1 MNESKYMVRDYF
13 ALVRHELLK
22 EEPSLYLL
30 AKEQQEINAFCQDV
44 TRLFRAPSQTFVV
57 IQLVQMIVYGVGAV
71 VKLKN
76 NPVEPIFGELTWR
89 AMSLVMVAHAIYF
102 ASQNLKVCSVFD
114 STARREVKELHNLRY
129 LHGWAKLGIGGSMT
143 FYEWL
148 KHGHHIHAEIL
159 GIPVTAENVSR
170 FSSALLS
177 GLGVILAT
185 AIRSYMDD
193 V

>member
-1 MNESKYMVRDYF
+1 MESHVARF
-13 ALVRHELLK
+13 A
-22 EEPSLYLL
+22 
-30 AKEQQEINAFCQDV
+30 
-44 TRLFRAPSQTFVV
+44 
-57 IQLVQMIVYGVGAV
+57 
-71 VKLKN
+71 
-76 NPVEPIFGELTWR
+76 
-89 AMSLVMVAHAIYF
+89 AHAIYF
-102 ASQNLKVCSVFD
+102 ARQNLKVCSVFD
-114 STARREVKELHNLRY
+114 STARREIKELRNLQY
-129 LHGWAKLGIGGSMT
+129 ANGWAKLGIGGSLT

-148 KHGHHIHAEIL
+148 ERGHHIHAEIL